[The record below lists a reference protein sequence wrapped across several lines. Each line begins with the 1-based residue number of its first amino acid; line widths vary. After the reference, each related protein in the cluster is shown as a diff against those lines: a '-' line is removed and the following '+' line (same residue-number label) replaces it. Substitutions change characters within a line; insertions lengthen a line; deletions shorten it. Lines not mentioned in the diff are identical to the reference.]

1 MPQTKEER
9 NAYMRE
15 WRKQNKEKISE
26 QNKKYRESHKE
37 QIKDSHKAWR
47 DNNADHVKEKAKE
60 NYHKNPQA
68 HKARVDKY
76 KASHIDQLKESRHR
90 YKVENR
96 QKCTDYQRLKRQ
108 SDPVYRFRSSFTHLM
123 CLYRKKTGYTGGK
136 GTWEMVGC
144 DFETFLAH
152 IQSQFEEGM
161 TMDNYGHRGG
171 CWNIDH
177 IVPISAAKS
186 NDDIERL
193 NHYTN
198 LRPMWASDNYKK
210 NKKMP

>member
-1 MPQTKEER
+1 MTEEQKAKKREYDKEYRKANRER
-9 NAYMRE
+9 IYAA
-15 WRKQNKEKISE
+15 
-26 QNKKYRESHKE
+26 
-37 QIKDSHKAWR
+37 HKAWR
-47 DNNADHVKEKAKE
+47 DKNADHVREKARE

-68 HKARVDKY
+68 QKARKDKY
-76 KASHIDQLKESRHR
+76 QASHIEQVKESRHK

-96 QKCTDYQRLKRQ
+96 QRYADYEREKRH
-108 SDPVYRFRSSFTHLM
+108 SNPEYRFKTSFVHLM
-123 CLYRKKTGYTGGK
+123 SLYRKKTGYTGGK

-177 IVPISAAKS
+177 IVPISTAKT